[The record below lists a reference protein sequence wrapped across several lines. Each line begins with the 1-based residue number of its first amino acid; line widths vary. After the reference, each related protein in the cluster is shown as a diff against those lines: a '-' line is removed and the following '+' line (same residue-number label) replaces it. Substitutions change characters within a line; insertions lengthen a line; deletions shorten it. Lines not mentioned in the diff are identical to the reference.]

1 MIFNNLVD
9 AKNIMGSVAK
19 LLPKNDPY
27 YEDFQF
33 FSTINCTTSSEYREE
48 LKLFLEN
55 FIISHTILSMPE
67 NVKEIYQLLV
77 KLYGW
82 L

>member
-1 MIFNNLVD
+1 MVFNLVD
-9 AKNIMGSVAK
+9 AKNIMGSVAS

-27 YEDFQF
+27 NEDFQF
-33 FSTINCTTSSEYREE
+33 FSSINCTTSSEYREE
-48 LKLFLEN
+48 LKSFLES
-55 FIISHTILSMPE
+55 FIIDHAILSMPE
-67 NVKEIYQLLV
+67 NVKEIYPLLV